1 MQETKIIKGLVR
13 QISRSRKPATILF
26 TDIEGS
32 TKYWDRHGDIKGRLL
47 IDRHNRLLFPV
58 IHIYGGRIVKTIGD
72 AIMAAFKQ
80 PEDAIYAAVGIQQIL
95 EQERDRDRR
104 RFRLHVRIGI
114 HTGQGIVE
122 KKDIFGDVVNVAARV
137 ESKAK
142 ADEILLSG
150 ATASRVRN
158 AEFALSS
165 QGSVSAKGKSKPIS
179 LFRCNWRKLPSCI
192 SDITLRSALPLIGRQ
207 KRGFLLYLAPAIAG
221 IYAIYHEYLRYLISD
236 SEDRAL
242 LALNPM
248 DILGVHP
255 ALNVGLA
262 VIVAA
267 LAILLFRMQM
277 ISHSSLRIIKG
288 FSGFGVVLL
297 CYLALQ
303 YGIGNHWLG
312 SYWPATAN
320 KVLHSSEYL
329 FVEVEQPTA
338 SLYATPSL
346 EAETLKRVNRGDLL
360 LLTDVGAATGL
371 IWNKVLVANRS
382 YAWVPR
388 VIPAQI
394 GEPEKRVTSANKFY
408 FRMRDVIALI
418 IGFIAFVWGWLDFR
432 IKPA

>member
-1 MQETKIIKGLVR
+1 MQETKIMKGLVR

-32 TKYWDRHGDIKGRLL
+32 TKYRDRHGDIKGRLL

-58 IHIYGGRIVKTIGD
+58 IHKFGGRIVKTIGD
-72 AIMAAFKQ
+72 AIMAAFRQ
-80 PEDAIYAAVGIQQIL
+80 PEDAIYAAVGMQQIL

-137 ESKAK
+137 ESKAR

-158 AEFALSS
+158 AEFALTS
-165 QGSVSAKGKSKPIS
+165 QGSVGVKGKSKPIN
-179 LFRCNWRKLPSCI
+179 LFKCNWRKLSSCI
-192 SDITLRSALPLIGRQ
+192 NDITLSSALPLIGRQ

-221 IYAIYHEYLRYLISD
+221 IYVIYHEYLRYLISD
-236 SEDRAL
+236 SEERAL

-248 DILGVHP
+248 DILGIHP
-255 ALNVGLA
+255 ALNA
-262 VIVAA
+262 VLGFIAA
-267 LAILLFRMQM
+267 VFVILIFRMQM
-277 ISHSSLRIIKG
+277 ISHNSLRIIKG

-303 YGIGNHWLG
+303 YGLSNN
-312 SYWPATAN
+312 WPAASN
-320 KVLHSSEYL
+320 KVLHSSENL
-329 FVEVEQPTA
+329 FVEVLQPTT

-346 EAETLKRVNRGDLL
+346 KAKPLKQVNRGELL

-371 IWNKVLVANRS
+371 TWNKVLVAKRS

-394 GEPEKRVTSANKFY
+394 GEPEKRITSTNKFY

-418 IGFIAFVWGWLDFR
+418 IGFVAFVWGWLDFR